1 MGTSF
6 TTWGLAFTSVLTPN
20 ELSLLVTILIP
31 LKSVIFFGGIQTGD
45 RVLKRR
51 QGFLSEK
58 HSFELFGGLKQIAM
72 EDWNGIKHIINKRGG
87 VGGRSMRDNEDFEE
101 EDVWGFVKESDK
113 DSSSPVMRK
122 SKEYSSGSSS
132 SSSAWCIHSSP
143 RMIPRVLNA
152 PTTHEAQAV
161 QQSSAPVDIPDWS
174 KIYGKNAKIGP
185 WVGDDDHGN
194 GINTDGVVYDDV
206 NEDVEDDD
214 GDDMVPPHEWIARKL
229 ARSQISSFS
238 VCEGIGRTLKG
249 RDLSK
254 MRNAILTKTG
264 FLE

>member
-1 MGTSF
+1 
-6 TTWGLAFTSVLTPN
+6 
-20 ELSLLVTILIP
+20 
-31 LKSVIFFGGIQTGD
+31 
-45 RVLKRR
+45 
-51 QGFLSEK
+51 
-58 HSFELFGGLKQIAM
+58 M
-72 EDWNGIKHIINKRGG
+72 EDWNGINHVINKRGG
-87 VGGRSMRDNEDFEE
+87 FGGRSIRDNEDFEE
-101 EDVWGFVKESDK
+101 EDVWGFVKESK
-113 DSSSPVMRK
+113 IDSSSSIIRK

-132 SSSAWCIHSSP
+132 SSAWRVHSSP

-174 KIYGKNAKIGP
+174 KIYGKNAKIGS
-185 WVGDDDHGN
+185 WVGDAEHGN
-194 GINTDGVVYDDV
+194 GISTDGVVYDDD
-206 NEDVEDDD
+206 NEDEDDD
-214 GDDMVPPHEWIARKL
+214 GDNMVPPHEWIARKL